1 MLHQIQRGCGRY
13 LTRELG
19 LNRPASAL
27 QPGVSALILHN
38 SMIQIRTRPQR
49 PAKSG
54 EGVVEGDRLEVAA
67 AEDIEQLA
75 ETVGDGGQ
83 VGVANHDLLGL
94 K

>member
-1 MLHQIQRGCGRY
+1 MFVTTGDLRNSSPSSVGPGAAGPGQVGGGLH
-13 LTRELG
+13 T
-19 LNRPASAL
+19 SA
-27 QPGVSALILHN
+27 
-38 SMIQIRTRPQR
+38 RRQR

-54 EGVVEGDRLEVAA
+54 EDVVEGDRLEVAA
-67 AEDIEQLA
+67 ADDIEQLA

>member
-1 MLHQIQRGCGRY
+1 MRQIPHEGVGVEQTGFRAAARNTQR
-13 LTRELG
+13 LSSTI
-19 LNRPASAL
+19 
-27 QPGVSALILHN
+27 Q
-38 SMIQIRTRPQR
+38 MIQIRTRPQR